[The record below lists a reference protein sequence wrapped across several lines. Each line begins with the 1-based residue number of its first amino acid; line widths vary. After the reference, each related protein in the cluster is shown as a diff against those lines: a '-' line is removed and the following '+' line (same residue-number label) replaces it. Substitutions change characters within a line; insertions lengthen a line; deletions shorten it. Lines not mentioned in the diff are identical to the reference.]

1 MQEIVFLQKFG
12 VFQHSGIDK
21 FPFWSEDCLQNHST
35 FILESIYRNMKRL
48 ENALKWVR
56 WVAMAV
62 PFVMLF
68 GFQTRKPVTP
78 KKQTGT
84 IRTIVID
91 AGHGGKDPG
100 CHGSSAHEKHVCLA
114 MALELGRKIKEAY
127 PEIKVVF
134 TRDKDVFVEL
144 DDRAKIANKANADL
158 FICIHANSASPTAYG
173 TETYVLGLHKTEA
186 QAKIADREN
195 STIYLE
201 ADKGEKYKNFDMSP
215 DAIIARQLQLSVFL
229 DQSIIF
235 ADKLQSEF
243 KAIGRYDRGV
253 KQAGFLVLYKTTM
266 PSVLIET
273 GFLTNKEEEKFL
285 ADSTGQ
291 KKMAGA
297 MFIAFEKY
305 KAGLEGVDYKTRGT
319 QETLTNDK
327 PSQADDQA
335 DLKDKIVFRVQ
346 VETSETKISPTSVR
360 FKRHEVYEYQQDRL
374 YKYTV
379 GEFVNDFTAANNY
392 KNELRQKDFP
402 NAFVVAFQ
410 NGERISLEKAIK
422 LAEK

>member
-1 MQEIVFLQKFG
+1 M
-12 VFQHSGIDK
+12 
-21 FPFWSEDCLQNHST
+21 NR
-35 FILESIYRNMKRL
+35 LEKSLKRL
-48 ENALKWVR
+48 R
-56 WVAMAV
+56 WVAVAI
-62 PFVMLF
+62 PFIILLF
-68 GFQTRKPVTP
+68 GFQG
-78 KKQTGT
+78 KKQQALSKQPGA
-84 IRTIVID
+84 IKTIVID

-100 CHGSSAHEKHVCLA
+100 CHGASAHEKNVCLA

-158 FICIHANSASPTAYG
+158 FICIHANAASSTAYG

-186 QAKIADREN
+186 QSKIADREN

-201 ADKGEKYKNFDMSP
+201 ADKGEKYKDFDMSP

-235 ADKLQSEF
+235 ASKLQNEF
-243 KAIGRYDRGV
+243 KSIGRYDRGV
-253 KQAGFLVLYKTTM
+253 KQAGFIVLYKTTM

-273 GFLTNKEEEKFL
+273 GFLTNKDEEKFL
-285 ADSTGQ
+285 ADPEGQ
-291 KKMAGA
+291 NKMAGA

-305 KAGLEGVDYKTRGT
+305 KAELEGVDYKTRGT
-319 QETLTNDK
+319 QEVMAETPAVEK
-327 PSQADDQA
+327 K
-335 DLKDKIVFRVQ
+335 DLKDKVVFRVQ
-346 VETSETKISPTSVR
+346 IETSETKIAANSIR
-360 FKRHEVYEYQQDRL
+360 FKKHEVFEYQQDRL

-379 GEFVNDFTAANNY
+379 GEFVNDFSGANGY
-392 KNELRQKDFP
+392 KNELRQKEFP

>member
-1 MQEIVFLQKFG
+1 
-12 VFQHSGIDK
+12 
-21 FPFWSEDCLQNHST
+21 
-35 FILESIYRNMKRL
+35 MKRL

-68 GFQTRKPVTP
+68 GFQTRQSATP

-84 IRTIVID
+84 IRTVVID

-114 MALELGRKIKEAY
+114 MALELGKKIKEAY

-201 ADKGEKYKNFDMSP
+201 ADKGEKYKDFDMSP

-285 ADSTGQ
+285 ADTTGQ

-297 MFIAFEKY
+297 MFVAFEKY

-319 QETLTNDK
+319 QEPITTNNPGTTNTPVEK
-327 PSQADDQA
+327 T
-335 DLKDKIVFRVQ
+335 DLKDKIVFRIQ
-346 VETSETKISPTSVR
+346 VETSETKISPTSTR

-374 YKYTV
+374 FKYTV

>member
-1 MQEIVFLQKFG
+1 M
-12 VFQHSGIDK
+12 
-21 FPFWSEDCLQNHST
+21 N
-35 FILESIYRNMKRL
+35 RL
-48 ENALKWVR
+48 ENSLKWVR

-68 GFQTRKPVTP
+68 GFQL
-78 KKQTGT
+78 KKQPTAIKQPGT
-84 IRTIVID
+84 IKTIVID

-100 CHGSSAHEKHVCLA
+100 CHGASAHEKHVCLA
-114 MALELGRKIKEAY
+114 MALELGRKIKEGY

-158 FICIHANSASPTAYG
+158 FICIHANSASATAYG
-173 TETYVLGLHKTEA
+173 TETYVLGLHKTDA

-201 ADKGEKYKNFDMSP
+201 ADKGEKYKDFDMSP

-229 DQSIIF
+229 DQSILF
-235 ADKLQSEF
+235 ADKLQNEF
-243 KAIGRYDRGV
+243 KSIGRFDRGV

-273 GFLTNKEEEKFL
+273 GFLTHRDEEKFL
-285 ADSTGQ
+285 ADSSGQ

-297 MFIAFEKY
+297 MFTAFEKY
-305 KAGLEGVDYKTRGT
+305 KAELEGVDYKTRGN
-319 QETLTNDK
+319 QEVIDNPTVEK
-327 PSQADDQA
+327 KE
-335 DLKDKIVFRVQ
+335 LKDKVVFRVQ
-346 VETSETKISPTSVR
+346 IETSESKIAANSSR
-360 FKRHEVYEYQQDRL
+360 FKKHEVFEYQQDRL
-374 YKYTV
+374 YKYTI
-379 GEFVNDFTAANNY
+379 GEFVDDFNSANAY
-392 KNELRQKDFP
+392 KNELRQKEFP